1 MAFRQW
7 LSPWRTLLLS
17 RSPGSLLDTLM
28 GALMGALTRPVVW
41 GATRGALLLLGIG
54 SLCSVLAWAQPGPFL
69 PPQNPS
75 ATAASEASS
84 SAAPIGPSVPAAESN
99 VQSVTAVIVSQIR
112 ALVDRQLR
120 ENSFVLPAG
129 ARLEVSFPG
138 TMMLPQRCMQ
148 PVVEPVPG
156 RKPPGNAVPYVI
168 RCAPAPGATQG
179 PSLTVAVR
187 VNVLKNVVVAA
198 RALTN
203 NTPIDANDL
212 AMAEADI
219 GLAGSDSLTIPS
231 EAIGRTLIRNIP
243 AGAVVSRSALRLPI
257 AIRSGETV
265 RIEIVGVGFTV
276 SSEATA
282 MQNAATGD
290 TVRLR
295 NSEGQT
301 LSGRLDSRGVVVIDL
316 RRSD

>member
-1 MAFRQW
+1 
-7 LSPWRTLLLS
+7 
-17 RSPGSLLDTLM
+17 
-28 GALMGALTRPVVW
+28 
-41 GATRGALLLLGIG
+41 
-54 SLCSVLAWAQPGPFL
+54 
-69 PPQNPS
+69 
-75 ATAASEASS
+75 
-84 SAAPIGPSVPAAESN
+84 
-99 VQSVTAVIVSQIR
+99 
-112 ALVDRQLR
+112 
-120 ENSFVLPAG
+120 
-129 ARLEVSFPG
+129 
-138 TMMLPQRCMQ
+138 
-148 PVVEPVPG
+148 
-156 RKPPGNAVPYVI
+156 
-168 RCAPAPGATQG
+168 
-179 PSLTVAVR
+179 